1 MVTNGSSDVATTIP
15 NPLTAIFKSTFFCK
29 NDHSLHFTI
38 DFLQKCLNGKN
49 VLKILTSVPNFSN
62 VFPVLFFNCCYEQDT
77 RTLKRRMYREVL
89 DSTPGLILL
98 GITFLF
104 QTMPSTYMPVIL
116 RQDYGIPESTSAIII
131 SSSTLDIKICLIY
144 GNNQNI
150 CWVSVWLNFTVP
162 CHSFLYLFILLGF

>member
-1 MVTNGSSDVATTIP
+1 ME
-15 NPLTAIFKSTFFCK
+15 
-29 NDHSLHFTI
+29 
-38 DFLQKCLNGKN
+38 
-49 VLKILTSVPNFSN
+49 KILTYITISSEFFEHVSS
-62 VFPVLFFNCCYEQDT
+62 FNCCYEQDT

-144 GNNQNI
+144 GNNQNF
-150 CWVSVWLNFTVP
+150 CWVSAWLKITVH
-162 CHSFLYLFILLGF
+162 CRYFFVFVYSVRLLSSLAKN

>member
-1 MVTNGSSDVATTIP
+1 MFEWKKCFKNTDISSE
-15 NPLTAIFKSTFFCK
+15 FFERV
-29 NDHSLHFTI
+29 S
-38 DFLQKCLNGKN
+38 
-49 VLKILTSVPNFSN
+49 S
-62 VFPVLFFNCCYEQDT
+62 FNCCYEQDT

-162 CHSFLYLFILLGF
+162 CRSFLYLFILLGFWAHWQRINRFIYYVSIKLIWNCSFYQKIVGYIAKRNV